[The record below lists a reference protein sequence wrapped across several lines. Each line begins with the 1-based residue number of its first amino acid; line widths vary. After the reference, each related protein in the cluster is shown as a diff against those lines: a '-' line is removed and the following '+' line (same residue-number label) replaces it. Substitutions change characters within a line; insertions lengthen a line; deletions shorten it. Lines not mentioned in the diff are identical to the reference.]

1 MHKKYPSML
10 SNFPKASNRPTSFL
24 QDSPSQ
30 LRRPSTK
37 SNVEPLFSMSCSQQ
51 ESSYVYY
58 DTQEPLVKPAP
69 AMMQERQFCTV
80 NEEFLFID
88 RLTIYKLI
96 AQINKSRFQL
106 QSLAKDAGKLD
117 HKLQKIF
124 LRLEQIQEFQKKVKQ
139 TK

>member
-10 SNFPKASNRPTSFL
+10 SNFPKASNRPASFL

-51 ESSYVYY
+51 ESSY
-58 DTQEPLVKPAP
+58 DTQEPVVKPAP
-69 AMMQERQFCTV
+69 AMMQERQLCRV
-80 NEEFLFID
+80 NDEFLFID
-88 RLTIYKLI
+88 RMTMYKLI

-106 QSLAKDAGKLD
+106 QSLAKEAEKLD

-124 LRLEQIQEFQKKVKQ
+124 LRLEQIKEFQKKVRQ